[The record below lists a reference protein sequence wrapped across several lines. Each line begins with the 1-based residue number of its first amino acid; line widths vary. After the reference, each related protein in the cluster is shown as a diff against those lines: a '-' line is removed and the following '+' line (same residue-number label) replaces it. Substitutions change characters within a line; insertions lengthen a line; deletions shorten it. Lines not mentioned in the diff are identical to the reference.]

1 MAKANPKLQWGAVAN
16 RANQAEKYLRWFVEF
31 CPVPIAMFDCDLRYI
46 LVSQPWVKMLGIP
59 RLKLIGTDIHN
70 SLAITQAHQQGLE
83 RCLTGGQMHYSTE
96 VEIVIRGNE
105 SKLFQWEVQPWYTD
119 DGAAGGVI
127 ISSQPLGERISDR
140 AGNHHSS
147 NHHPSEDLK
156 RHLEDEALERQH
168 LEDAFNQIGTA
179 LESASDGVCIVDL
192 AGNPIYVNSA
202 FNELFGYNLSTL
214 QHSINFQSL
223 FVDSQIAAEILD
235 AVLQGDA
242 WSGEIEMGDRHQQ
255 NIPIALR
262 VNPVKRST
270 GEVIGTTYICTN
282 MLDRRVAEEE
292 INKSFAALGATLEA
306 TADSILVLDAT
317 GNIIICNQKFVD
329 LLCIPDR
336 IFTSHN
342 DSSILQYVLTR
353 IVSST
358 HFHNFGRDLNEDQN
372 TFEILQLDDGRT
384 LECYSQPQNL
394 MHSSG
399 NASGSS
405 SGGRVWSLRDIT
417 ERLADESLVRASEEK
432 YRLQAAKLEKALYE
446 LKNTQ
451 SQLIQA
457 EKMSGLGQLVAGIAH
472 EINNPVNFI
481 YGNLAYADT
490 YTSELLSLIK
500 VYGTHYPNPV
510 EPVQEKLQEIDIDF
524 IGNDFLKLISS
535 IRTGAERIQGIVR
548 SLNNFSRSD
557 EAKFKLVD
565 IHDGLDSTLMILQS
579 RLKATTSRPKI
590 LVDKNYGELPEV
602 ECYAGQ
608 LNQVFMNLLT
618 NAIDAL
624 EEDAVAN
631 GAWQIINNQPE
642 WIRQDGKVARI
653 SIHTEIQPNSQNDKF
668 LIIKVADNA
677 GGIREEL
684 RNRLFDLFFTTK
696 PVGKGTGL
704 GLSIAYQIVT
714 ENHGGKLS
722 FNSEI
727 GKGSEF
733 VIEIPL
739 K

>member
-59 RLKLIGTDIHN
+59 RLKLIGSDIN
-70 SLAITQAHQQGLE
+70 ESLAIAQSHLQGLE
-83 RCLTGGQMHYSTE
+83 RCLMGGQMHYSTE
-96 VEIVIRGNE
+96 VEIAIRGDVA
-105 SKLFQWEVQPWYTD
+105 KLFQWEVQPWYTD

-127 ISSQPLGERISDR
+127 IASQLLSDRISDR
-140 AGNHHSS
+140 SIVQEAQ
-147 NHHPSEDLK
+147 EDL
-156 RHLEDEALERQH
+156 LERQH
-168 LEDAFNQIGTA
+168 LEDEFNQIGTA
-179 LESASDGVCIVDL
+179 LESASDAVCIVDL
-192 AGNPIYVNSA
+192 AGNPIYINSA
-202 FNELFGYNLSTL
+202 FNDLFGYNLSTL
-214 QHSINFQSL
+214 QQSINFQSL
-223 FVDSQIAAEILD
+223 FVDSQIAAEIFT
-235 AVLQGDA
+235 AVMDGNA

-255 NIPIALR
+255 HLPIALR

-282 MLDRRVAEEE
+282 ILDRKVAEEE

-336 IFTSHN
+336 IFSSHD
-342 DSSILQYVLTR
+342 DSNILQYVVNR
-353 IVSST
+353 ILSSS
-358 HFHNFGRDLNEDQN
+358 HLHNFGKDLTENQN
-372 TFEILQLDDGRT
+372 SFEIVRLSDGRT
-384 LECYSQPQNL
+384 LECYSQPQNS
-394 MHSSG
+394 MHSY
-399 NASGSS
+399 
-405 SGGRVWSLRDIT
+405 GGRVWSLRDIT

-432 YRLQAAKLEKALYE
+432 YRLQAAELEKALYE

-490 YTSELLSLIK
+490 YTSDLLNLIK
-500 VYGTHYPNPV
+500 LYGAHYPNPV
-510 EPVQEKLQEIDIDF
+510 DPVQEKLQEIDIDF
-524 IGNDFLKLISS
+524 IGHDFLKLISS
-535 IRTGAERIQGIVR
+535 IRVGAERIQGIVR

-565 IHDGLDSTLMILQS
+565 IHEGIDSTLMILQS
-579 RLKATTSRPKI
+579 RLKATTSRPRI
-590 LVDKNYGELPEV
+590 LVDKIYGELPQV

-624 EEDAVAN
+624 EEDALAN
-631 GAWQIINNQPE
+631 GTWQLVNNQPQ
-642 WIRQDGKVARI
+642 WVRQDGKISKI
-653 SIHTEIQPNSQNDKF
+653 SIQTETQTNSQNDTF
-668 LIIKVADNA
+668 FIIRIADNA
-677 GGIREEL
+677 GGIPEEL

-739 K
+739 R

>member
-59 RLKLIGTDIHN
+59 RLKLIGTDIHD

-127 ISSQPLGERISDR
+127 ISSQPLADRKEDRISDR
-140 AGNHHSS
+140 LSNHHS
-147 NHHPSEDLK
+147 SEDLK
-156 RHLEDEALERQH
+156 RHLAEEVLERKY

-179 LESASDGVCIVDL
+179 LESASDAVCIVDL
-192 AGNPIYVNSA
+192 ASKPIYINSA
-202 FNELFGYNLSTL
+202 FNDLFDYDLQTL
-214 QHSINFQSL
+214 QQSINFQSL
-223 FVDSQIAAEILD
+223 FVNPQIAAEVSA
-235 AVLQGDA
+235 AVIQGDA
-242 WSGEIEMGDRHQQ
+242 WAGEIEMSDRHQQ

-270 GEVIGTTYICTN
+270 GVVIGTTYICTN
-282 MLDRRVAEEE
+282 ILDRKVAEEE
-292 INKSFAALGATLEA
+292 INKSFAALGAILEA
-306 TADSILVLDAT
+306 TADSILVLDAI

-329 LLCIPDR
+329 LLGIPDR
-336 IFTSHN
+336 IFTSHD
-342 DSSILQYVLTR
+342 DSHILQYMVAKIL
-353 IVSST
+353 SSS
-358 HFHNFGRDLNEDQN
+358 HLHNFGKDLSEDQN
-372 TFEILQLDDGRT
+372 TFEIVRLDDGRT
-384 LECYSQPQNL
+384 LECYSQPQNS

-399 NASGSS
+399 NS

-432 YRLQAAKLEKALYE
+432 YRLQAAELEKALYE

-490 YTSELLSLIK
+490 YTSDLLNLIK
-500 VYGTHYPNPV
+500 LYGAHYPNPV
-510 EPVQEKLQEIDIDF
+510 EPIQQKLQEIDIDF

-535 IRTGAERIQGIVR
+535 IRVGAERIQGIVR

-579 RLKATTSRPKI
+579 RLKGTTSRPKI
-590 LVDKNYGELPEV
+590 LVDKNYGDLPEV

-624 EEDAVAN
+624 EEDALTN

-642 WIRQDGKVARI
+642 WIRQDGKVSKI
-653 SIHTEIQPNSQNDKF
+653 SIYTEVQTNSQNDKF

>member
-59 RLKLIGTDIHN
+59 RLKLIGTDIHD
-70 SLAITQAHQQGLE
+70 SIAITQAHQHGLE
-83 RCLTGGQMHYSTE
+83 RCLSGGQMHYSTE

-105 SKLFQWEVQPWYTD
+105 SKLFQWEVQPWYND

-127 ISSQPLGERISDR
+127 IASQPLVDR
-140 AGNHHSS
+140 MGDRMGDLQLNRHS
-147 NHHPSEDLK
+147 SEDLK
-156 RHLEDEALERQH
+156 RHLEEELLERQH

-179 LESASDGVCIVDL
+179 LESASDAVCIVDL
-192 AGNPIYVNSA
+192 ASKPIYINSA
-202 FNELFGYNLSTL
+202 FNELFGYKLSAL
-214 QHSINFQSL
+214 QQSVNFQSL
-223 FVDSQIAAEILD
+223 FVDSQIAAEIRN
-235 AVLQGDA
+235 AVFQGDA
-242 WSGEIEMGDRHQQ
+242 WSGEIEMGDRYQQ
-255 NIPIALR
+255 PIPIALR

-282 MLDRRVAEEE
+282 MLDRKVAEEE

-336 IFTSHN
+336 IFTSHD
-342 DSSILQYVLTR
+342 DSHILQYVITR
-353 IVSST
+353 ILSSS
-358 HFHNFGRDLNEDQN
+358 HFHNFGKDLSEDQN
-372 TFEILQLDDGRT
+372 TFEIVELDDGRT
-384 LECYSQPQNL
+384 LECYSQPQNS

-399 NASGSS
+399 NS
-405 SGGRVWSLRDIT
+405 SGGRVWSLRDVT

-432 YRLQAAKLEKALYE
+432 YRLQASKLENALHE
-446 LKNTQ
+446 LKNAQ

-481 YGNLAYADT
+481 YGNLSYADT
-490 YTSELLSLIK
+490 YTSELLNLVKLYI
-500 VYGTHYPNPV
+500 THYPSPV
-510 EPVQEKLQEIDIDF
+510 EPIRQKLQEIDVDF
-524 IGNDFLKLISS
+524 IGDDFLKLISS
-535 IRTGAERIQGIVR
+535 IRIGAERIQGIVR

-565 IHDGLDSTLMILQS
+565 VHEGLDSTLMILQS

-590 LVDKNYGELPEV
+590 LVDKNYGDLPEV

-624 EEDAVAN
+624 EEDALAN
-631 GAWQIINNQPE
+631 GTWQMINNQPE
-642 WIRQDGKVARI
+642 WVRPDGKISQI
-653 SIHTEIQPNSQNDKF
+653 SIQTEVQTNSQNDEF
-668 LIIKVADNA
+668 LIIKIADNA
-677 GGIREEL
+677 GGIPEEL

-727 GKGSEF
+727 GTGSEF